1 LRRGRLR
8 SLAAPRFHTRK
19 NEVCLP
25 RSEGA
30 PEMGEG
36 GETRLNRG
44 IGSHPREG
52 EGDAGGR
59 VIKRIMSH
67 MKQIIFVAKCQI
79 KVYTKIYK

>member
-1 LRRGRLR
+1 
-8 SLAAPRFHTRK
+8 
-19 NEVCLP
+19 
-25 RSEGA
+25 
-30 PEMGEG
+30 MGEG

-59 VIKRIMSH
+59 VIKHIMSH